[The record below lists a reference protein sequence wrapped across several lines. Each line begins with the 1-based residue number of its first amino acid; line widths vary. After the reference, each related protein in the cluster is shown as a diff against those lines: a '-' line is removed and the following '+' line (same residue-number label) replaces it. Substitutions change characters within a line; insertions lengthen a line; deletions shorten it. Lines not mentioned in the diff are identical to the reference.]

1 MFDKERSGI
10 DRRSGADRRRVFN
23 VDYWLSGGLERR
35 RWRERRAEWAR
46 VTQWCSVFTGDLKI

>member
-35 RWRERRAEWAR
+35 RWRERRSEFERRAEWAR
-46 VTQWCSVFTGDLKI
+46 SMV

>member
-23 VDYWLSGGLERR
+23 VYYWLSGGAGESEGRNSS
-35 RWRERRAEWAR
+35 EGPNGSE
-46 VTQWCSVFTGDLKI
+46 